1 MESLG
6 IPTDRIFLAP
16 YVVDNA
22 WWTNRAAKVDRAAV
36 RRAWGVPSNAPV
48 VLFCAK
54 LQPWKRPRDL
64 LRAFAAASVPD
75 AYLVFAGEGPL
86 RSELEAEARALG
98 LSDHVRFL
106 GFTNQTQLPDV
117 YCASDLMVLPSEYE
131 PFGVVVNE
139 AMLCGCPVV
148 VSDRVGAREDLIAP
162 GQNGFVFRS
171 GDVEALAKI
180 LRENL
185 AALDKLRAFDEA
197 ARRRM
202 QSWSPADNIDGLVD
216 AVKSAMESRFKV
228 QRYTAT

>member
-1 MESLG
+1 
-6 IPTDRIFLAP
+6 
-16 YVVDNA
+16 
-22 WWTNRAAKVDRAAV
+22 
-36 RRAWGVPSNAPV
+36 
-48 VLFCAK
+48 
-54 LQPWKRPRDL
+54 

-148 VSDRVGAREDLIAP
+148 VSDRVGAHEDLIAP
-162 GQNGFVFRS
+162 GQNGFVFRL
-171 GDVEALAKI
+171 GDVEALAEI

-185 AALDKLRAFDEA
+185 AALDKLRVFDEA

-216 AVKSAMESRFKV
+216 AVKSAVESRFKV
-228 QRYTAT
+228 QRSTAT